1 MLVEITIS
9 PDGKR
14 THEVIERAQGE
25 QCTKIHMINAGSI
38 IDEQITGPDCDTV
51 HETEGNGN

>member
-1 MLVEITIS
+1 MLVEVIIF

-25 QCTKIHMINAGSI
+25 NCQIVHQIDAGSI
-38 IDEQITGPDCDTV
+38 TGEEQTGPDCDTV
-51 HETEGNGN
+51 HETES

>member
-9 PDGKR
+9 GEGKR

-25 QCTKIHMINAGSI
+25 QCAKIHQIDAGSI
-38 IDEQITGPDCDTV
+38 TGEEITGPDCDTV